1 MIVHKSRKK
10 AVCITVAGFLAGI
23 AGGLILYCVRDVVL
37 GWCFVATAGFTL
49 LYGIGSLYDRR
60 AYIVLTEDGITE
72 MFTIRGQIEWEA
84 ILYADD
90 FYFRGQYWVRLLL
103 ESNYKPAAHT
113 AGLVLAVR
121 PPLRIEGRKGGL
133 SAHDGAGDR
142 FHAAG
147 RPDPAD
153 EGSGCAREDR
163 AAERLPVE
171 IKSAAGALRPGIP
184 SAAVGRAYRP
194 CLSRGKDSVRP
205 HGMGG
210 QAGDLLSVIV

>member
-10 AVCITVAGFLAGI
+10 AVRITVAGFLAGI

-60 AYIVLTEDGITE
+60 PYIVLTEDGITE

-84 ILYADD
+84 IRYADD

-103 ESNYKPAAHT
+103 ESNYKPQ
-113 AGLVLAVR
+113 LIR
-121 PPLRIEGRKGGL
+121 PAWFWRFDRLSIRKGGL

-142 FHAAG
+142 FHATG

-153 EGSGCAREDR
+153 EGSGCARKDR

-171 IKSAAGALRPGIP
+171 IKSAAGASRPGIP
-184 SAAVGRAYRP
+184 FAAVGGRSAVSFP
-194 CLSRGKDSVRP
+194 G
-205 HGMGG
+205 
-210 QAGDLLSVIV
+210 

>member
-60 AYIVLTEDGITE
+60 PYIVLTEDGITE

-84 ILYADD
+84 HPLRGRFLFPGTILGAVAA
-90 FYFRGQYWVRLLL
+90 REQLQA
-103 ESNYKPAAHT
+103 AAHT

-147 RPDPAD
+147 RSDPAD

-171 IKSAAGALRPGIP
+171 IKSAAGAPRPGIP
-184 SAAVGRAYRP
+184 SAAVGERTAVP
-194 CLSRGKDSVRP
+194 FPG
-205 HGMGG
+205 
-210 QAGDLLSVIV
+210 

>member
-60 AYIVLTEDGITE
+60 PYIVLTEDGITE

-84 ILYADD
+84 IRYADD

-103 ESNYKPAAHT
+103 ESNYKPQ
-113 AGLVLAVR
+113 LVR
-121 PPLRIEGRKGGL
+121 PAWFWRFDRLYETKGVKAVYLRTMGLEIDSMQLVALIRRMKEADVPGRIEL
-133 SAHDGAGDR
+133 LN
-142 FHAAG
+142 
-147 RPDPAD
+147 
-153 EGSGCAREDR
+153 GC
-163 AAERLPVE
+163 
-171 IKSAAGALRPGIP
+171 
-184 SAAVGRAYRP
+184 
-194 CLSRGKDSVRP
+194 
-205 HGMGG
+205 
-210 QAGDLLSVIV
+210 LLK

>member
-60 AYIVLTEDGITE
+60 PYIVLTEDGITE

-90 FYFRGQYWVRLLL
+90 FYFLGQYWVRLLL
-103 ESNYKPAAHT
+103 ESNYKPQLIRPAWFWRFDRLYESKGVKAVYLRT
-113 AGLVLAVR
+113 MGLEIDSMQLVALIRRMKEADV
-121 PPLRIEGRKGGL
+121 PGRIEL
-133 SAHDGAGDR
+133 LN
-142 FHAAG
+142 
-147 RPDPAD
+147 
-153 EGSGCAREDR
+153 GC
-163 AAERLPVE
+163 
-171 IKSAAGALRPGIP
+171 
-184 SAAVGRAYRP
+184 
-194 CLSRGKDSVRP
+194 
-205 HGMGG
+205 
-210 QAGDLLSVIV
+210 LLK

>member
-60 AYIVLTEDGITE
+60 PYIVLTEDGITE

-103 ESNYKPAAHT
+103 EIDSMQ
-113 AGLVLAVR
+113 LVALIRRMKEADV
-121 PPLRIEGRKGGL
+121 PGRIEL
-133 SAHDGAGDR
+133 LN
-142 FHAAG
+142 
-147 RPDPAD
+147 
-153 EGSGCAREDR
+153 GC
-163 AAERLPVE
+163 
-171 IKSAAGALRPGIP
+171 
-184 SAAVGRAYRP
+184 
-194 CLSRGKDSVRP
+194 
-205 HGMGG
+205 
-210 QAGDLLSVIV
+210 LLK

>member
-37 GWCFVATAGFTL
+37 GWCFVVTAGFTL

-60 AYIVLTEDGITE
+60 PYIVLTEDGITE

-103 ESNYKPAAHT
+103 ESNYKPQLIRPAWFWRFDRL
-113 AGLVLAVR
+113 GLEIDSMQLVALIRRMKEADV
-121 PPLRIEGRKGGL
+121 PGRIEL
-133 SAHDGAGDR
+133 LN
-142 FHAAG
+142 
-147 RPDPAD
+147 
-153 EGSGCAREDR
+153 GC
-163 AAERLPVE
+163 
-171 IKSAAGALRPGIP
+171 
-184 SAAVGRAYRP
+184 
-194 CLSRGKDSVRP
+194 
-205 HGMGG
+205 
-210 QAGDLLSVIV
+210 LLK